1 MGYLDTEVL
10 LGSAQ
15 QESEKTPGR
24 ASPLINHI
32 GDDAQM
38 AS

>member
-15 QESEKTPGR
+15 QESETAPRR
-24 ASPLINHI
+24 AFPLINHI
-32 GDDAQM
+32 GDDAQLP
-38 AS
+38 S